1 MTCWFKSLVS
11 AGLGAALLF
20 PFAPAQAQTTVIVK
34 INPPVVQVQ
43 TQIQPITQVVKVVRT
58 PVIRHPR
65 ARKVVRLV
73 SPSPVIRI
81 AQSRTVRHPTVKPVP
96 FGQRK

>member
-20 PFAPAQAQTTVIVK
+20 PFAPALAQTTVIVK
-34 INPPVVQVQ
+34 INPPVVQVKP
-43 TQIQPITQVVKVVRT
+43 QIQPTQVVKVVRT

-65 ARKVVRLV
+65 AQKVVRLV